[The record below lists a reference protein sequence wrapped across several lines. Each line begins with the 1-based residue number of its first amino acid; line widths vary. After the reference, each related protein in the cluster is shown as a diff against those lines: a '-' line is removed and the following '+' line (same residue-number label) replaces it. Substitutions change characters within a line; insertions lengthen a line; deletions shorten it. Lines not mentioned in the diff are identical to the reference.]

1 MIVALLL
8 CTLASTQAQTTK
20 ADSSVSLLE
29 YYQVTTHPDIDLSP
43 RVSPD
48 GKWIAYVSRQTYN
61 FDIWLRSTKGG
72 RSTQITFHKAD
83 DFYPAWYPNSKAI
96 VFVSQRSDAAGDIWR
111 LRLREVE
118 GQLLPKGEAERITD
132 YLGFDGYPTVSPDGK
147 KIAWVSDRTGREEIW
162 FHNDNTG
169 KTTQLTFLGGT
180 HPAWSPNLQLIAF
193 TSFRGEANNN
203 GDIWLINLKGPKPIA
218 TEDSIYWDERE
229 PPLYRVTEGPALDG
243 FPSWSYDAK
252 KIVFL
257 RNAMDTNSDSL
268 ITPADNGAVWSAEV
282 VSAPRDTAYTSDPKM
297 EILDP
302 SFNLRMIRYAMP
314 LTSGAEKTMQPWA
327 GADKRVY
334 FTSDRGKNL
343 DIWSLPSEGHIPHLA
358 QAADQLHLADQA
370 YPLAA
375 RMTRQTLGP
384 LFLDWDPFALSD
396 AERTNLW
403 DRALAFQRV
412 LDFHGSEASV
422 ASLALYQMGIC
433 YKLLGYAKIAKSHFD
448 LLLRSFPQQR
458 EVNAYAEMASLGLKV
473 GKETS
478 PAEKIKQLKSEL
490 EGIVK
495 HYSDQA
501 EPAAAGQ
508 ITIGDL
514 YFDAG
519 NDTRA
524 FTEYTMV
531 LKTFPAQRDACAES
545 QLKIGD
551 VFQRFAGQDEVVA
564 AYLEVVQK
572 YSDQRQW
579 MVPARNR
586 ILDLLTKG
594 VTEQGDLISR
604 YREIIGQNMNFA
616 LLAAAAQQRIGEL
629 LFKAGDFRAAQEE
642 FEAVVS
648 LFPQL
653 TDEVFAAQMAKAQCL
668 LHTGESLQAF
678 ALLEKMVEGLKPT
691 RVDLSKQAWNELL
704 SALIYSGDML
714 KSQQDYE
721 LALVRYNRA
730 RAMDMRSIKAHRG
743 CIECLYYMR
752 KIDQAVTEYEQLAKR
767 YPQDNIIVYSLGLAL
782 SYKGTERAELFGDP
796 DGLDPAYLNR
806 SSATIARA
814 LSYDYTLVQAYLT
827 ISYNYEMMETYQAR
841 QLAKPRSFFTKAHQT
856 LTAPIVSVYHALTFY
871 NERKPA
877 RFYERAIHEL
887 TKAIV
892 LNDETKD
899 PSLEASLALNLANNY
914 YNLREF
920 GFEKAY
926 EYYHVKL
933 KYDSTFDD
941 RQREALICERMGHC
955 ALVTEDLERG
965 PKYLERA
972 IALYREKENEAH
984 VLLNT
989 KRLALLYEIG
999 NQNDMAIEYYQEAA
1013 KLEKRNNLLSDLART
1028 YRSIAFSYLQLG
1040 ETRDAVA
1047 FAKQALT
1054 LLESGKV
1061 KTVEEEASRIKVGFM
1076 GLYFPLPFVDLSS
1089 MGSGTASGF
1098 TSQDER
1104 ALIYSIIGASF
1115 SADKDY
1121 SQATRYL
1128 EEKLKIYQKKKNFA
1142 AEASFLN
1149 NLGYLH
1155 FLRGDYPSAWS
1166 NFSQSLEIC
1175 RQNLLNFGALNN
1187 SLNLGQLVVLMDY
1200 DRHRLGGESSRHSD
1214 SLLTEYHRLAGQ
1226 HLNKA
1231 LTIAEQDPIRFTK
1244 IRVHLLMLLAD
1255 LSLIDPAEDK
1265 SPELAAGIA
1274 AAIGYFERAS
1284 YANTY
1289 LDEAL
1294 RIAQQNRFY
1303 LEECSINYAAG
1314 KLCASVN
1321 DVGRALE
1328 KFNRCRKL
1336 ALRNAFYDLLWRAD
1350 QNLGDLVRSMDRD
1363 AKVQF
1368 GIQKDALEY
1377 YLEAIELL
1385 EAHSSQVRGPV
1396 NVKLRQDHQELYRRI
1411 IAYLAEKGDYQGALG
1426 FAERMRGKL
1435 FLDLIA
1441 GEDIVLRKERYKLY
1455 FGNAKFLQG
1464 KIDEL
1469 HTNLLRAKNQADIT
1483 FAQVAAW
1490 RKELTSYQEEYDQ
1503 LLVKVRAEVPELENL
1518 VRVNP
1523 VNYRQVQNRL
1533 RDGEV
1538 VAYYALM
1545 EDSTLVWL
1553 IDRSQ
1558 IAFVTIPVS
1567 RAEVQKQMAN
1577 LLQAL
1582 QNERKPDGT
1591 LAALGQFPANSEF
1604 SGGSTLDG
1612 DFTVFQPLLAPI
1624 NNLETPPKSL
1634 IIIPDAELLSLP
1646 WNMLVTANRS
1656 TTGIPT
1662 VAVSSSLTS
1671 YSYAFQSRKLQ
1682 GEKVY
1687 WADSALP
1694 QDDLQKQGYQVAV
1707 PVVGDNAENSLMAQV
1722 SAMSMADVIHLN
1734 TQSAANQIDPARSR
1748 LGFRVP
1754 KSAPAVMSS
1763 KDLYQLTLSA
1773 NLVAIKL
1780 DNAWLSPG
1788 DGEVLLSW
1796 EKAFSY
1802 SGVPSLLLT
1811 LWNGS
1816 KNEEHDFYTVFYDKL
1831 RQMPAGAALT
1841 ATQSELR
1848 RRGQPAREWGRFQ
1861 LYGFAGMSE
1870 EEEQRYANEGFEGKV
1885 RLGHSAFDLGEWSDA
1900 IQYYEQAYQMASL
1913 QGEEESKTLLLQRI
1927 FESAVNGSL
1936 WSKAIECQ
1944 QTIIKVAEGG
1954 NDLSAVASG
1963 YNNLAFFFTQ
1973 NRQFAEGVAYKA
1985 KYAELAKQYGLQEEE
2000 AKSLRETG
2008 LIYERGGNY
2017 QQAIEVFLQARQSF
2031 QAINSTTGI
2040 AQCNRDIGRL
2050 YFAYLD
2056 NYSLAME
2063 YQKLSLPLFQSLGES
2078 PDLVDALQNLG
2089 LTHEKMANYKQAL
2102 DYQEQAFAIAT
2113 RINDERSLGLSHQY
2127 LANVLWKMGDFQT
2140 ALSHQNQALEIFSKI
2155 GDEKLTQVA
2164 YATRGL
2170 IALSLGQPA
2179 QALDFE
2185 AQALELA
2192 VQRQDRIDQ
2201 ATIHKNIGIIHR
2213 ASGKTDLALASF
2225 EQAAEIDSA
2234 IASKRGLAYDY
2245 RNIATIYLDRGVLG
2259 QARKNIVKA
2268 LRWSQEIGDQRNE
2281 VQSLLVLSSVEL
2293 AEGKLDSA
2301 KVRLQSVTQNAAEL
2315 FMPDI
2320 GWRAYKKMAEI
2331 EQLQKNTIEAI
2342 SHYNE
2347 AIRVIE
2353 NMRSKIKVEEYA
2365 SGFIDDKLD
2374 VYGAL
2379 VSVLVESGKA
2389 EEALQVVE
2397 RGKSRSFLDM
2407 LGNRK
2412 LDFGSKASAELL
2424 AKGDSLQTQ
2433 LNEAETEF
2441 LHLAVS
2447 TQDATAS
2454 RKQELEKRVA
2464 SLRQEYTAY
2473 LVKVREASPEL
2484 FAMVSVDPWPIEKIQ
2499 KMLPDSVAML
2509 EYYTYRQNIFI
2520 WCITEN
2526 GLQAARVE
2534 ADEVQLAE
2542 DVFALRQA
2550 LVRQLSITE
2559 LSQKLYSL
2567 LIKPVQVALKDVR
2580 HLIFVPQT
2588 KLHYLPFAVLQDE
2601 DGQFVGMH
2609 YSLSISP
2616 SATVLGFCLQKG
2628 EEFLGLDK
2636 KQLGVLAYG
2645 NPDLGDGKLSLPFA
2659 AKEIES
2665 IGRYFPNVSSELLNQ
2680 ATETRFRQQTE
2691 YPPLMLFSCH
2701 GVFDD
2706 ANPLFSAL
2714 LLAPDERNDGRLE
2727 AHEIFSLNLHAYLVA
2742 MSACETGLGT
2752 IRGGDEVIGLS
2763 RSFIYAGASSL
2774 MSSLWKVDDLA
2785 TAVLIKRFFRN
2796 IAEGKS
2802 RAEALRQAQMVVY
2815 KDINPYPAFWAA
2827 FTITGDFR

>member
-1 MIVALLL
+1 MALLL
-8 CTLASTQAQTTK
+8 LGALVTADAQPTK
-20 ADSSVSLLE
+20 ADSSVSLSE

-132 YLGFDGYPTVSPDGK
+132 HLGFDGYPTVSPDGK
-147 KIAWVSDRTGREEIW
+147 KVAWVSDRTGREEIW

-169 KTTQLTFLGGT
+169 KTTQLTFRGGT
-180 HPAWSPNLQLIAF
+180 HPAWSKNLQLIAF
-193 TSFRGEANNN
+193 TSFRGETNNN

-218 TEDSIYWDERE
+218 AEDSIYWDRRE
-229 PPLYRVTEGPALDG
+229 PPLYRVTKGSALDG

-257 RNAMDTNSDSL
+257 RNAIDTNGDSL
-268 ITPADNGAVWSAEV
+268 ITPADNGSVWSAEV
-282 VSAPRDTAYTSDPKM
+282 VSSPRDTANANDPKM
-297 EILDP
+297 EILNR

-343 DIWSLPSEGHIPHLA
+343 DIWSLPGDGHIPHLA
-358 QAADQLHLADQA
+358 HTEAQLNLAERA
-370 YPLAA
+370 YPLSD

-384 LFLDWDPFALSD
+384 LFLDWNPFSLSE
-396 AERTNLW
+396 AERTSLW

-412 LDFHGSEASV
+412 LDFHGSDSSFA
-422 ASLALYQMGIC
+422 ALALYQIGIC
-433 YKLLGYAKIAKSHFD
+433 HKLLGYSEIAKSYFD
-448 LLLRSFPQQR
+448 LLLRSFPEQR
-458 EVNAYAEMASLGLKV
+458 EVSAYAEMASLGLKV
-473 GKETS
+473 NKDTP
-478 PAEKIKQLKSEL
+478 PAEKIKRLKNDL
-490 EGIVK
+490 DGIVK
-495 HYSDQA
+495 RYSDQA

-514 YFDAG
+514 YFEAG
-519 NDTRA
+519 NDARA
-524 FTEYTMV
+524 FSEYTKV
-531 LKTFPAQRDACAES
+531 IKNFPTQRDACAES

-551 VFQRFAGQDEVVA
+551 VFQRLASQDEVVA
-564 AYLEVVQK
+564 AYLQVVQK

-579 MVPARNR
+579 MIPARNR

-594 VTEQGDLISR
+594 VSEQSDLISR
-604 YREIIGQNMNFA
+604 YREIVGQNMNFA
-616 LLAAAAQQRIGEL
+616 LLAAAGQQRIGEL
-629 LFKAGDFRAAQEE
+629 LFKAGDFGAALQE

-653 TDEVFAAQMAKAQCL
+653 TDEVFTAQMAKSKCL
-668 LHTGESLQAF
+668 LRTGESLQAF
-678 ALLEKMVEGLKPT
+678 ALLEKMVEEYKSP
-691 RVDLSKQAWNELL
+691 RADLSKQAWNELL
-704 SALIYSGDML
+704 RALIYSGDEL

-721 LALVRYNRA
+721 LALMRYNRA
-730 RAMDMRSIKAHRG
+730 KAMDIRSVEAHRG
-743 CIECLYYMR
+743 YIECMYYMR
-752 KIDQAVTEYEQLAKR
+752 QINQAVAEYEQLAKR
-767 YPQDNIIVYSLGLAL
+767 RPQDNIIVYSLGLAY

-796 DGLDPAYLNR
+796 DGLDPAFLNR

-827 ISYNYEMMETYQAR
+827 ISYNYEMLESHQAR
-841 QLAKPRSFFTKAHQT
+841 QLAKPKNFFTKAYQA
-856 LTAPIVSVYHALTFY
+856 LTAPIVSVYHTLTFY

-877 RFYERAIHEL
+877 RYYERAIHEL

-892 LNDETKD
+892 LNDESKD
-899 PSLEASLALNLANNY
+899 PGLEASLALNLANNY

-926 EYYHVKL
+926 EYYHTKL

-941 RQREALICERMGHC
+941 RQREALIYERMGHC

-972 IALYREKENEAH
+972 IALYRQMENDVH
-984 VLLNT
+984 VHLNT

-1013 KLEKRNNLLSDLART
+1013 KYEKRNNLLTDLARS
-1028 YRSIAFSYLQLG
+1028 YRSIAFNYLQLS
-1040 ETRDAVA
+1040 ETGDAVV
-1047 FAKQALT
+1047 FAKQALA

-1061 KTVEEEASRIKVGFM
+1061 KTVEEEASRIKVGFL

-1121 SQATRYL
+1121 SQAIQYL
-1128 EEKLKIYQKKKNFA
+1128 EEKLKIYQKKKNLT

-1155 FLRGDYPSAWS
+1155 FLRGDYQSAWT
-1166 NFSQSLEIC
+1166 NFSRSLEIC
-1175 RQNLLNFGALNN
+1175 SKQLLNFGALNN

-1200 DRHRLGGESSRHSD
+1200 DRRNFHGASAMQSD
-1214 SLLTEYHRLAGQ
+1214 SLLIEYHRLAGQ

-1244 IRVHLLMLLAD
+1244 TRVHLLMLLAD
-1255 LSLIDPAEDK
+1255 LSLIDPAKEK
-1265 SPELAAGIA
+1265 SQGLASGIA
-1274 AAIGYFERAS
+1274 SSVNYFDRAS
-1284 YANTY
+1284 YANVY

-1303 LEECSINYAAG
+1303 PEECSINFAAG
-1314 KLCASVN
+1314 KLYASVA
-1321 DVGRALE
+1321 DVGKALE
-1328 KFNRCRKL
+1328 KFNRCRKI

-1350 QNLGDLVRSMDRD
+1350 QYLGDLVRGMNRD
-1363 AKVQF
+1363 DKVQF
-1368 GIQKDALEY
+1368 GIQRDALEY

-1385 EAHSSQVRGPV
+1385 EAHSNKVQGPV
-1396 NVKLRQDHQELYRRI
+1396 NVKLRQDHQELYRRT
-1411 IAYLAEKGDYQGALG
+1411 IAYLTEKGDYLGALG

-1441 GEDIVLRKERYKLY
+1441 GEDIVLRKERHKLY

-1464 KIDEL
+1464 KIDAL
-1469 HTNLLRAKNQADIT
+1469 RTSLLRAKNQPDIT
-1483 FAQVAAW
+1483 FAQVTAW
-1490 RKELTSYQEEYDQ
+1490 RKELSAYQEEFDQ
-1503 LLVKVRAEVPELENL
+1503 LLIKVREEVPELENL

-1538 VAYYALM
+1538 VVYYALM

-1553 IDRSQ
+1553 VDRSKVS
-1558 IAFVTIPVS
+1558 FVSIPIS
-1567 RAEVQKQMAN
+1567 RAEVRTKMAD
-1577 LLQAL
+1577 LQQAL
-1582 QNERKPDGT
+1582 QKGLAPD
-1591 LAALGQFPANSEF
+1591 EI
-1604 SGGSTLDG
+1604 
-1612 DFTVFQPLLAPI
+1612 FTSLQPLLAPI
-1624 NNLETPPKSL
+1624 KNMEMPPNNLV
-1634 IIIPDAELLSLP
+1634 IIPDAELLGLP
-1646 WNMLVTANRS
+1646 WSMIVSATNWPATKLPA
-1656 TTGIPT
+1656 I
-1662 VAVSSSLTS
+1662 AVSSSLTS
-1671 YSYAFQSRKLQ
+1671 YSFAFQSRKLQ

-1687 WADSALP
+1687 VADPALP
-1694 QDDLQKQGYQVAV
+1694 QDEIQKQGYQVTL
-1707 PVVGDNAENSLMAQV
+1707 PVAGGNAENSLQAQE
-1722 SAMSMADVIHLN
+1722 SLISMADVVHLN
-1734 TQSAANQIDPARSR
+1734 VQSAANQIDPTRSR
-1748 LGFRVP
+1748 LGFRVA
-1754 KSAPAVMSS
+1754 KSAPVILSS
-1763 KDLYQLTLSA
+1763 KDLYQLTLAA
-1773 NLVAIKL
+1773 NLVAIKSE
-1780 DNAWLSPG
+1780 NSWLSPN
-1788 DGEVLLSW
+1788 DGAVLLSW
-1796 EKAFSY
+1796 EKAFLY

-1811 LWNGS
+1811 LWSGS
-1816 KNEEHDFYTVFYDKL
+1816 KSGDHDFYAVFYDKL
-1831 RQMPAGAALT
+1831 RQMPAGAALV
-1841 ATQSELR
+1841 ATQSVLR
-1848 RRGQPAREWGRFQ
+1848 GRGQPANEWGRFQ
-1861 LYGFAGMSE
+1861 LYGFAGMTE

-1885 RLGHSAFDLGEWSDA
+1885 RLGHSAYDLGEWPDA
-1900 IQYYEQAYQMASL
+1900 IQYYEQAYQMAQL
-1913 QGEEESKTLLLQRI
+1913 QEDEKSQILLLQRI
-1927 FESAVNGSL
+1927 LESAVNGSL
-1936 WSKAIECQ
+1936 WSKAIESQ
-1944 QTIIKVAEGG
+1944 QTIIKNAEAGK
-1954 NDLSAVASG
+1954 DISAVASG
-1963 YNNLAFFFTQ
+1963 YNNLAFFYTQ
-1973 NRQFAEGVAYKA
+1973 NRQFDEGVAYKA
-1985 KYAELAKQYGLQEEE
+1985 KYAELAKRYGLQEEE

-2017 QQAIEVFLQARQSF
+2017 LQAVDVFLQARKSF
-2031 QAINSTTGI
+2031 QAINSAVGI
-2040 AQCNRDIGRL
+2040 AQCNRDIGRI

-2056 NYSLAME
+2056 NYPLALE

-2078 PDLVDALQNLG
+2078 SDLVDALQNLG

-2102 DYQEQAFAIAT
+2102 DYQEQAFAIAA
-2113 RINDERSLGLSHQY
+2113 RLNDERSLGLSHQY
-2127 LANVLWKMGDFQT
+2127 LANVLWKMGDFQN
-2140 ALSHQNQALEIFSKI
+2140 ALSHQNQALEIFSKT

-2164 YATRGL
+2164 YSTRGL
-2170 IALSLGQPA
+2170 IALSLGQSA

-2185 AQALELA
+2185 AKALDLA

-2213 ASGKTDLALASF
+2213 ASGKTDLALTSF

-2234 IASKRGLAYDY
+2234 IVSKRGLAYDY
-2245 RNIATIYLDRGVLG
+2245 RNIATIYLDRGSIP
-2259 QARKNIVKA
+2259 QARKHILKA
-2268 LRWSQEIGDQRNE
+2268 LHLSQEIGDRRNE
-2281 VQSLLVLSSVEL
+2281 VQSLLVLSSVEV
-2293 AEGKLDSA
+2293 AEGKFDSA
-2301 KVRLQSVTQNAAEL
+2301 GVHLQSVVQNAAEL

-2320 GWRAYKKMAEI
+2320 EWRAHKKMAEV
-2331 EQLQKNTIEAI
+2331 ELQHKKPSEAI
-2342 SHYNE
+2342 SHYYE
-2347 AIRVIE
+2347 AVRVIE
-2353 NMRSKIKVEEYA
+2353 SMRSRIKVEEYA

-2379 VSVLVESGKA
+2379 ISVLVESGEA

-2412 LDFGSKASAELL
+2412 LDFGPKGNAELL
-2424 AKGDSLQTQ
+2424 AKGDSLQMQ
-2433 LNEAETEF
+2433 LNEAETEL
-2441 LHLAVS
+2441 LHLTITNREVIP
-2447 TQDATAS
+2447 TQ
-2454 RKQELEKRVA
+2454 KQELEMKVGK
-2464 SLRQEYTAY
+2464 LREAYTAY
-2473 LVKVREASPEL
+2473 LVQVRETNPEL
-2484 FAMVSVDPWPIEKIQ
+2484 SAMVSVDPWPIEKIQ
-2499 KMLPDSVAML
+2499 EMLPDSVAML
-2509 EYYTYRQNIFI
+2509 EYYAYGQNIFI
-2520 WCITEN
+2520 WCITAN

-2534 ADEVQLAE
+2534 GDETQLTE
-2542 DVFALRQA
+2542 EIFALRQA
-2550 LVRQLSITE
+2550 LVRQLSIAE
-2559 LSQKLYSL
+2559 LSQKLYTQ
-2567 LIKPVQVALKDVR
+2567 LIKPVQDALKDVR

-2601 DGQFVGMH
+2601 DGQFVGMR

-2628 EEFLGLDK
+2628 ETFLGQDRKLF
-2636 KQLGVLAYG
+2636 GVLAFG
-2645 NPDLGDGKLSLPFA
+2645 NPDLRDSKLALPFA

-2665 IGRYFPNVSSELLNQ
+2665 INRYFPKVSSELDDR
-2680 ATETRFRQQTE
+2680 ATETRFRQQTN
-2691 YPPLMLFSCH
+2691 YPPLILFSCH

-2714 LLAPDERNDGRLE
+2714 LLSPDERNDGRLE
-2727 AHEIFSLNLHAYLVA
+2727 AHEIFSLNLNAYLVA

-2815 KDINPYPAFWAA
+2815 KEINPYPAYWAA